1 MREEVGGT
9 LSLLQQ
15 PDLDEADT
23 PGSLNPLT
31 ALASVPLISQPNQL
45 PLGLS
50 FPKAH
55 YILAPENW
63 GMSLQCMNIPGSSHS
78 QQVSGMQETSAH

>member
-1 MREEVGGT
+1 MGGT

-15 PDLDEADT
+15 SGLDEADT
-23 PGSLNPLT
+23 PRSLSPLSWHQSLLT
-31 ALASVPLISQPNQL
+31 SQPNQL

-55 YILAPENW
+55 YFLVSEYW
-63 GMSLQCMNIPGSSHS
+63 GGEPPTHEYLGAKPPIDS
-78 QQVSGMQETSAH
+78 